1 MSSNNQRSVKG
12 QANGDG
18 VVEEIIK
25 YKIRKNGSCNLK
37 LHFVT
42 AIGKFYKDVNINTFN
57 GSLLETSGVLIKK
70 FSTNTIEVDGILNEE
85 LNVYEAKKYLL
96 FHSAIVAASLEYM
109 EILDY
114 KNSELD
120 ADVKLCLVNSL
131 INSTN
136 AKILYEPV
144 ALDILVNAVTSLTS
158 LDYSVDVKN
167 VLNTLDFISNNIKHY
182 VCKDSEAVTHS
193 LSSNIR
199 GKRGVSSTLIFLE
212 SLLAKYEKLDNN
224 DLVMAMYRIIK
235 CVKHKVT

>member
-1 MSSNNQRSVKG
+1 MSSNNQRSAKG

-42 AIGKFYKDVNINTFN
+42 AIGKFYKDVDINSFN
-57 GSLLETSGVLIKK
+57 GSLLETCEALIKK
-70 FSTNTIEVDGILNEE
+70 CGTSTIEVDGILNEE
-85 LNVYEAKKYLL
+85 LNAYEYKKYLL
-96 FHSAIVAASLEYM
+96 YRTSVVAANIEYM

-120 ADVKLCLVNSL
+120 PDVKLCLVNSL

-136 AKILYEPV
+136 AKVLHEPV
-144 ALDILVNAVTSLTS
+144 AFDILVNAVTSMTS
-158 LDYSVDVKN
+158 LDYPVDVKI
-167 VLNTLDFISNNIKHY
+167 VLNTLDFISSNIKYY
-182 VCKDSEAVTHS
+182 VCKDSEAVAHS
-193 LSSNIR
+193 LSSNTR
-199 GKRGVSSTLIFLE
+199 RKRGVSSTLIFLE
-212 SLLAKYEKLDNN
+212 SLLSKYEKLDNN

-235 CVKHKVT
+235 CVKIIGK